1 MTAEVAVRSSDD
13 AIIPSRGPK
22 AWNST
27 IDLAVD
33 LDQCNYE
40 RRCQTV
46 RIPSKWSGMSS
57 AARIS
62 SIDAPRHGPT
72 RNRRDSIIMQA
83 MTHVTDRQP
92 LSARWGDHHAEPR
105 PFTTTLGIVI
115 KNRQRNARACGEGA
129 DNPPQSD
136 GMTADA
142 LLPLSPIYRPLA
154 KSLRRQSGGD
164 PLEIKALDEILP
176 LFHSKGA
183 A

>member
-1 MTAEVAVRSSDD
+1 MPALAKTGRGPGLGVPAPLREGGRRCARMTARVAVRTSDD
-13 AIIPSRGPK
+13 AIIPSRGQK

-92 LSARWGDHHAEPR
+92 LSARWGQSPR
-105 PFTTTLGIVI
+105 RT
-115 KNRQRNARACGEGA
+115 QA
-129 DNPPQSD
+129 
-136 GMTADA
+136 
-142 LLPLSPIYRPLA
+142 IYDDIGHRDQEQATERPC
-154 KSLRRQSGGD
+154 LRRGCGQPSAIRWHD
-164 PLEIKALDEILP
+164 R
-176 LFHSKGA
+176 
-183 A
+183 